1 MRRIINRLLGV
12 IVALALMAGAVV
24 IIVEVV
30 GVLVGTKP
38 VLVDWPKWLD
48 WARRTQWNAGVVK
61 TIGLVTLI
69 VGVLLTVFEL
79 WPSRAHRLPVDS
91 GDPSLAA
98 AVTRRGV
105 KHDVR
110 AAVHEVDGATPR
122 HVEVRPRR
130 IRVRVTPRYAGQE
143 RQALREAVT
152 ASVGTHLDRLQLR
165 RRPRLAVNVDRRP

>member
-12 IVALALMAGAVV
+12 IVALALIAGAAVL
-24 IIVEVV
+24 IVEVV
-30 GVLVGTKP
+30 GVLVGAKP
-38 VLVDWPKWLD
+38 VLVHWHAALD
-48 WARRTQWNAGVVK
+48 WARRTRWDASVVK
-61 TIGLVTLI
+61 TIGLVLLI
-69 VGVLLTVFEL
+69 VGFLLMVFEL

-91 GDPSLAA
+91 RDPSLEA

-105 KHDVR
+105 KQDVR

-130 IRVRVTPRYAGQE
+130 IRVRVRPRFAGQE

-152 ASVGTHLDRLQLR
+152 TSVGTHLDRLQLR